1 MRWRRKKKRNHIK
14 LAIMQI
20 TENGLHIDAIP
31 NEWIEIIRLTYTKQ
45 FEIDK

>member
-1 MRWRRKKKRNHIK
+1 MKTKKKRNHIK